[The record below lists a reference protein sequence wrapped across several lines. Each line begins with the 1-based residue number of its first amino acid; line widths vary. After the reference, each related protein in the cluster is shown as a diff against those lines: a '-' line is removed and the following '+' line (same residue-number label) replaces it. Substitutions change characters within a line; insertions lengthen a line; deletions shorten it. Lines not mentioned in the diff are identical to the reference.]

1 MFDRFCRCVARV
13 LTLNCLSI
21 SFRYGSLRSGVPVE
35 LLRSHCSYA
44 SEALTLLLFL
54 PNVCGMFVSDVAGPG
69 AGISWTLGIWFN
81 SLGGY

>member
-1 MFDRFCRCVARV
+1 
-13 LTLNCLSI
+13 
-21 SFRYGSLRSGVPVE
+21 VE

-44 SEALTLLLFL
+44 SEALTLLPFL

-69 AGISWTLGIWFN
+69 AGISWTLGIWFI